1 MEKANLTLYTV
12 IGDFSRVAES
22 MRVRFQD
29 VTKMFTPED
38 DRWMIL
44 LQDDTMIRCSMMESG
59 SQADQVAEHT
69 EGMANYFA
77 RVDSPLTAI
86 KEEVIRQIQCLIVSW
101 GSSSNWMIT
110 KTGRVTS
117 LTRFMTWREM

>member
-44 LQDDTMIRCSMMESG
+44 LHDDPLLYDGVGKSG
-59 SQADQVAEHT
+59 
-69 EGMANYFA
+69 
-77 RVDSPLTAI
+77 R
-86 KEEVIRQIQCLIVSW
+86 
-101 GSSSNWMIT
+101 SSS
-110 KTGRVTS
+110 
-117 LTRFMTWREM
+117 

>member
-44 LQDDTMIRCSMMESG
+44 LQDDTLLYDGVVKSG
-59 SQADQVAEHT
+59 RS
-69 EGMANYFA
+69 
-77 RVDSPLTAI
+77 SILTHGRYG
-86 KEEVIRQIQCLIVSW
+86 KLFC
-101 GSSSNWMIT
+101 
-110 KTGRVTS
+110 TGRHS
-117 LTRFMTWREM
+117 LDCH

>member
-44 LQDDTMIRCSMMESG
+44 LQDDTLLYDGVGKSG
-59 SQADQVAEHT
+59 
-69 EGMANYFA
+69 
-77 RVDSPLTAI
+77 R
-86 KEEVIRQIQCLIVSW
+86 
-101 GSSSNWMIT
+101 SSS
-110 KTGRVTS
+110 
-117 LTRFMTWREM
+117 

>member
-22 MRVRFQD
+22 MRVRFQE

-44 LQDDTMIRCSMMESG
+44 LQDDTMIRCHRTHG
-59 SQADQVAEHT
+59 RY
-69 EGMANYFA
+69 GKLF
-77 RVDSPLTAI
+77 
-86 KEEVIRQIQCLIVSW
+86 C
-101 GSSSNWMIT
+101 
-110 KTGRVTS
+110 TGRHS
-117 LTRFMTWREM
+117 LDCH